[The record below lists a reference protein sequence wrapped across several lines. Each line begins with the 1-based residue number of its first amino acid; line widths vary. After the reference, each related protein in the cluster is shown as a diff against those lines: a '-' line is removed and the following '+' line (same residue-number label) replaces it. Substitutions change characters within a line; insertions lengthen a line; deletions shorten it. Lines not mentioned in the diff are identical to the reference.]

1 MTLSGAIREEVSH
14 QLKGEPEM
22 RFVSTVL
29 VMTTIALMLLA
40 LMLLGP
46 VAAKSV
52 GANES
57 PSNNSQTMGIEHD
70 CDNPLRLAEEIDAAL
85 DKYGLGNNRR
95 VFIYAGAQLA
105 MQR

>member
-1 MTLSGAIREEVSH
+1 MTLSGTIREEVPD

-22 RFVSTVL
+22 RFVSTAL

-46 VAAKSV
+46 HAKSV

-57 PSNNSQTMGIEHD
+57 PSNHSQTMGIE
-70 CDNPLRLAEEIDAAL
+70 RLAS
-85 DKYGLGNNRR
+85 
-95 VFIYAGAQLA
+95 
-105 MQR
+105 